1 MVRAAVAVARVAQ
14 QARQVRALHTQ
25 KSFLRNLPPT
35 GSCGAT
41 LTAAGALAVH
51 GHCGLR
57 IALPR
62 MPARAR
68 RAGEPFSAVS
78 WPCWGPFWGPCLT
91 VYIFIDRLGIN
102 GTLHRSPHRLLYRA
116 CRASQAVTVAAP
128 FVSLFSVCAGGCGRA
143 RNGYRPSKLLRVL
156 SFARALASRTLA
168 CRAAGTSATLVVP
181 GCFWH
186 DTNCESNQ
194 TFELHRVII
203 FGFFLSSGIIMANG
217 GITCAKKVLLRYCL
231 FVYKASAMTHHV
243 RSPMSLQS
251 SHDLV
256 LDHVL
261 ETSMLVNR
269 DKATSCM
276 EARRPRFVQYPPIPW
291 YTCMRPCKTYQ
302 TNSTITTL
310 LPPRVHREFPGA
322 GDLPPR
328 A

>member
-1 MVRAAVAVARVAQ
+1 MTVHDAADAAVVRAAVAVARVAQ

-128 FVSLFSVCAGGCGRA
+128 FVVSVLGLCR
-143 RNGYRPSKLLRVL
+143 RMR
-156 SFARALASRTLA
+156 SRTQRLQA
-168 CRAAGTSATLVVP
+168 IKTSPSTKFCPRPCIADAGLP
-181 GCFWH
+181 
-186 DTNCESNQ
+186 
-194 TFELHRVII
+194 
-203 FGFFLSSGIIMANG
+203 SSGDECHTG
-217 GITCAKKVLLRYCL
+217 CARL
-231 FVYKASAMTHHV
+231 FLA
-243 RSPMSLQS
+243 
-251 SHDLV
+251 
-256 LDHVL
+256 
-261 ETSMLVNR
+261 
-269 DKATSCM
+269 
-276 EARRPRFVQYPPIPW
+276 
-291 YTCMRPCKTYQ
+291 
-302 TNSTITTL
+302 
-310 LPPRVHREFPGA
+310 
-322 GDLPPR
+322 
-328 A
+328 